1 MAHVRRDSN
10 DVSRRQH
17 WISVLL
23 INRHSVRL
31 GRRIFFSWGLLN
43 QTSPMILRWR
53 MMLRTTP
60 RTLSRDSCTT
70 SLAMTPQT
78 LGQAEAPSGS
88 APPSECHWNLATHIR
103 TEDVYKGCKV
113 DYSGKKVT
121 AQLFMD
127 VLTGNAQRAKVWC
140 LTVCSHEGMR

>member
-1 MAHVRRDSN
+1 
-10 DVSRRQH
+10 
-17 WISVLL
+17 
-23 INRHSVRL
+23 
-31 GRRIFFSWGLLN
+31 
-43 QTSPMILRWR
+43 
-53 MMLRTTP
+53 
-60 RTLSRDSCTT
+60 
-70 SLAMTPQT
+70 MTPQT

-88 APPSECHWNLATHIR
+88 APPSECHWNLAIHIR